1 MAQALKPL
9 ISVVIPVFNRAWQLR
24 RALSSLQDQTYK
36 NFEVIVSDDGSTED
50 IAAVV
55 QEFVD
60 NLNIRLLKAENFGG
74 PARPRNLGMQNALG
88 DWIAFLD
95 SDDWWDDDR
104 LEKIVPRLS
113 GGIDIL
119 YHPLRTVKDDAIQ
132 KSREKREQ
140 IGDPITGSPL
150 QYFAMRGNPIPTS
163 AAVVRLSTLRSI
175 GGMSEDKGLIS
186 VEDFDCWMTLAEK
199 EYKFFFLNECL
210 GSYWI
215 GSDAI
220 SAVSPKQLE
229 TQKLLYQRHQHSFGV
244 SYSQAAEARKNYVLG
259 MLYLRLGDAKLAIK
273 FLREATSLPT
283 IQMRLKRFLALS
295 LAVARS
301 WKQNF

>member
-1 MAQALKPL
+1 MDQALKPL

-55 QEFVD
+55 QEFPD
-60 NLNIRLLKAENFGG
+60 TLKIRLLITENFGG
-74 PARPRNLGMQNALG
+74 PARPRNIGVQNAQG

-95 SDDWWDDDR
+95 SDDWWDQDR
-104 LEKIVPRLS
+104 LKKLAPYLS
-113 GGIDIL
+113 GDVDIL
-119 YHPLRTVKDDAIQ
+119 YHPLKTVKDDAIK
-132 KSREKREQ
+132 KSREKRQQ
-140 IGDPITGSPL
+140 IGDPIIGNPL
-150 QYFAMRGNPIPTS
+150 KYFALKGNPIPTS
-163 AAVVRLSTLRSI
+163 AVVVRLSALQSV
-175 GGMSEDKGLIS
+175 GGMSEDRGLIS

-199 EYKFFFLNECL
+199 KYKFFFLNEYL

-215 GSDAI
+215 GIDAI

-229 TQKLLYQRHQHSFGV
+229 AQKLLYQRHHQYFDV

-259 MLYLRLGDAKLAIK
+259 MLYLRLGDAKSAVK
-273 FLREATSLPT
+273 FLREASSLHST
-283 IQMRLKRFLALS
+283 QLRIKRFLALS
-295 LAVARS
+295 LCIARS
-301 WKQNF
+301 WK

>member
-1 MAQALKPL
+1 MDQALKPL

-24 RALSSLQDQTYK
+24 RVLSSLQDQTYK

-60 NLNIRLLKAENFGG
+60 ALNIRLLKAKNFGG
-74 PARPRNLGMQNALG
+74 PARPRNLGIQNAQG
-88 DWIAFLD
+88 EWIALLD

-104 LEKIVPRLS
+104 LEKIAPYLS
-113 GGIDIL
+113 DEIDIL

-132 KSREKREQ
+132 KSREKRQQ
-140 IGDPITGSPL
+140 IGDPIIGNPL
-150 QYFAMRGNPIPTS
+150 KHFALRGNPIPTS
-163 AAVVRLSTLRSI
+163 AAVIRLSAMQAV
-175 GGMSEDKGLIS
+175 GGMSEERALIS
-186 VEDFDCWMTLAEK
+186 VEDFDCWMALAEK
-199 EYKFFFLNECL
+199 EYQFFFLNECL

-229 TQKLLYQRHQHSFGV
+229 AQKLLYQSHYQSFDA
-244 SYSQAAEARKNYVLG
+244 SYSQVAEARKNYVLG
-259 MLYLRLGDAKLAIK
+259 MLYLRLGDAKSAIK
-273 FLREATSLPT
+273 FLSEASSLPS
-283 IQMRLKRFLALS
+283 IQLQLKRFLALS
-295 LAVARS
+295 LAIARS
-301 WKQNF
+301 WK